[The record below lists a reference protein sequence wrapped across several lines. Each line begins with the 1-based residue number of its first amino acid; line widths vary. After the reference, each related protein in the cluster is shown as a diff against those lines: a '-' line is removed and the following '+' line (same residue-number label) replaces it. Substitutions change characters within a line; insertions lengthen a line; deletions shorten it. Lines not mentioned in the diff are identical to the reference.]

1 MDTVRD
7 LFKMD
12 TLVLCQYK
20 KRAESLPLFALYC
33 SQKRNKEVYQVYQVY
48 QVYEAEN
55 FDLDNESHIY
65 SQKQNR

>member
-48 QVYEAEN
+48 EAEN
-55 FDLDNESHIY
+55 FDLVNESHIL